1 MILETKIDESFPKA
15 KFLIEGF
22 STSYRL
28 DRDSNG
34 GGGRGGEGGTLLYVR
49 EDIPSNLI
57 AFEDKPI
64 ETLFV
69 EFNLQ
74 NTNKLFL
81 QSS

>member
-34 GGGRGGEGGTLLYVR
+34 GGTLLYVR
-49 EDIPSNLI
+49 EDIPSILI

-74 NTNKLFL
+74 NTIKLFL

>member
-34 GGGRGGEGGTLLYVR
+34 GGTLLYVR
-49 EDIPSNLI
+49 EDIPSILI

>member
-34 GGGRGGEGGTLLYVR
+34 GGGGGRGGPCYM
-49 EDIPSNLI
+49 
-57 AFEDKPI
+57 
-64 ETLFV
+64 
-69 EFNLQ
+69 
-74 NTNKLFL
+74 
-81 QSS
+81 

>member
-1 MILETKIDESFPKA
+1 MILETKIDESFPKV

-34 GGGRGGEGGTLLYVR
+34 GGTLLYVR
-49 EDIPSNLI
+49 EDIPSILI

>member
-34 GGGRGGEGGTLLYVR
+34 GGTLLYVR
-49 EDIPSNLI
+49 ENIPSILI

>member
-34 GGGRGGEGGTLLYVR
+34 GGTLLYVR
-49 EDIPSNLI
+49 EDIPTILI

>member
-22 STSYRL
+22 STSDRL

-34 GGGRGGEGGTLLYVR
+34 GGTVLYVR
-49 EDIPSNLI
+49 EDIPSILI

>member
-34 GGGRGGEGGTLLYVR
+34 GGGGGGGGDLAICKRGYTL
-49 EDIPSNLI
+49 
-57 AFEDKPI
+57 
-64 ETLFV
+64 
-69 EFNLQ
+69 
-74 NTNKLFL
+74 
-81 QSS
+81 

>member
-34 GGGRGGEGGTLLYVR
+34 GGTLLYVR
-49 EDIPSNLI
+49 EDIPSILI

-74 NTNKLFL
+74 NTNKLLL

>member
-34 GGGRGGEGGTLLYVR
+34 GGGGTLLYVR

-74 NTNKLFL
+74 NTIKLFL